1 MHFEH
6 GIKVHRAE
14 VVLEDHAT
22 SYASQHSGNIHSP
35 ISQFSLH
42 LIQQNKMCSDD
53 FIEEDKSQYIDEGP
67 HQPTYSGTAHPV
79 EVEVIVE
86 VQESSSERFR

>member
-1 MHFEH
+1 
-6 GIKVHRAE
+6 
-14 VVLEDHAT
+14 
-22 SYASQHSGNIHSP
+22 
-35 ISQFSLH
+35 
-42 LIQQNKMCSDD
+42 MCSDD

-86 VQESSSERFR
+86 VQESSSERFH